1 MVYITVKNLDPSLI
15 VDILT
20 LRYNPAPSS
29 NRLDWNEFTTK
40 DTPKNILDL
49 IEQTIADNLINNLQN
64 YDKTAVSLS
73 SGVDSTLVLAIL
85 RKTFPNLR
93 IESMSVTFADSLDES
108 PAAKKISEKFET
120 NHHVLYIENFLQHLP
135 KAISIA
141 KLPYWDLHWY
151 YVAEKVKSLSKVFLS
166 GDGGDELFGGYTF
179 RYQKFLSTLKPNSSS
194 LDKAK
199 LYLDCHERDWVPDQN
214 DVFGTKSEF
223 SWEKIYA
230 VLEPFFTNSLPPLSQ
245 LFLADYNGKLI
256 YNMLPLYDKFHKHF
270 EIKYLAPILSKE
282 LISIATHIP
291 NESKYNLETNTGKI
305 LLRQILKK
313 FEVEQ
318 LVTEKKQG
326 FSINTTNL
334 WVTTGK
340 KICKYYLDSA
350 RTVKDGWINSTWI
363 NKYID
368 KDDLDARY
376 VNKLLGLLAFEVWYR
391 LFVTEEITPEE
402 KLVP

>member
-1 MVYITVKNLDPSLI
+1 MYITVKNLDPSLI